1 VLLRWVAEKWNL
13 ANAYEDV
20 LMSESRVALITG
32 AAHRLGAEI
41 AHHLHQAG
49 LRVLI
54 HYRNSNA
61 PADALAAELNAL
73 RPDSARTLAADLLDL
88 AAVEQLAQAAQ
99 TTWGRVDVLINNAS
113 TYYPTPIGSITS
125 THWDDL
131 IGSNLRAPLFLSQ
144 ALAPSLKERGG
155 SIVNMVDIHAEKPLP
170 EHPVYSVAKAGLAML
185 TRALATEL
193 SPEVRVN
200 AVAPGIILW
209 PEREL
214 SNTEKS
220 AMLERVALGRKG
232 EPSDIAET
240 VRFLALDAI
249 YVTGQII
256 AVDGGR
262 SLTH

>member
-1 VLLRWVAEKWNL
+1 
-13 ANAYEDV
+13 
-20 LMSESRVALITG
+20 MSESRVALITG

-41 AHHLHQAG
+41 TRQLHAAG

-54 HYRNSNA
+54 HYRNSRA
-61 PADALAAELNAL
+61 PADALAAALNQQ
-73 RPDSARTLAADLLDL
+73 RPDSARTLSADLLDL
-88 AAVEQLAQAAQ
+88 SAIEQLAQAALSA
-99 TTWGRVDVLINNAS
+99 WGRIDVLINNAS
-113 TYYPTPIGSITS
+113 TYYPTPIGSIQS
-125 THWDDL
+125 EQWDDL

-144 ALAPSLKERGG
+144 ALAPSLKAQRG
-155 SIVNMVDIHAEKPLP
+155 SIVNLADIHAEKPLRG
-170 EHPVYSVAKAGLAML
+170 HPVYSIAKAGLAML

-209 PEREL
+209 PERPL
-214 SNTEKS
+214 SDAEKS
-220 AMLERVALGRKG
+220 AMLEHVALGRKG
-232 EPSDIAET
+232 EPCDIAET
-240 VRFLALDAI
+240 VRFLALNAG

>member
-1 VLLRWVAEKWNL
+1 
-13 ANAYEDV
+13 
-20 LMSESRVALITG
+20 MSESRVALITG

-41 AHHLHQAG
+41 TRHLHRAG

-54 HYRNSNA
+54 HYRSSHA
-61 PADALAAELNAL
+61 PANALAAELNTL

-88 AAVEQLAQAAQ
+88 AAIDALANAAVSA
-99 TTWGRVDVLINNAS
+99 WGRVDVLINNAS
-113 TYYPTPIGSITS
+113 TYYPTPIGEIASS
-125 THWDDL
+125 HWDDL
-131 IGSNLRAPLFLSQ
+131 IGSNLRAPLFLAQ
-144 ALAPSLKERGG
+144 ALAPSLKAQRG

-170 EHPVYSVAKAGLAML
+170 GHALYSVAKAGLVML

-214 SNTEKS
+214 SDHEKS

-240 VRFLALDAI
+240 VRFLALDAA
-249 YVTGQII
+249 YVTGQIV